1 MIPLKKK
8 HNKFMVFYADS
19 TKSKLYLQ
27 YLFVV
32 SISNAN
38 WKDHRNPQ
46 CFLYNLDVK
55 IKRRTQA
62 FDIIF
67 YYVVLFCVKKTRLIT
82 KIPWINDKRMENEN
96 TQ

>member
-27 YLFVV
+27 YIFVV

-38 WKDHRNPQ
+38 WKDQRNPQ

-55 IKRRTQA
+55 IKRRNQA